1 MLLAKD
7 RMDSTYVTPRFYP
20 KFFTR
25 VWLNNYW
32 TMKWQ
37 ESWIS
42 AVAIEMME
50 IGKRVQQRDRPD
62 ETQPYLPKGK
72 ILRGLNCL
80 SNVSSGLI
88 AADYF
93 SPDCLP
99 LLVTDSGRV
108 NMICGWGNVAIAK
121 IGIEVLGIR

>member
-1 MLLAKD
+1 
-7 RMDSTYVTPRFYP
+7 
-20 KFFTR
+20 
-25 VWLNNYW
+25 
-32 TMKWQ
+32 MKWQ

-108 NMICGWGNVAIAK
+108 NMICG
-121 IGIEVLGIR
+121 